1 LNVTL
6 RTLGV
11 LAVILVCIANV
22 RPLLAQDEAQLAALA
37 QAGDFARART
47 LIAQL
52 IDREPREPRHRYNL
66 ACAEARL
73 GFRELALDSLETSV
87 RLGFKD
93 RDLLLTDEDL
103 AALRDLPRFQAV
115 AARVAAPEPPAAA
128 PAAPGPTAPAT
139 ANVQS
144 NNAAPARAKV
154 PAKNSAPAPAAQA
167 VALPMPSRITPA
179 GPEGLF
185 FMTRFWMATG
195 SLEQKLWYFTAD
207 GRVFDSP
214 GGAFTTEQLERDSRR
229 HGRFSLANKKLTAK
243 WSDGKA
249 TESNFEL
256 DSSGQGFAWDGGLFS
271 AVAKPDWSK
280 VSGYFEGGVS
290 YSHSSGRG
298 SSISGLNLRGD
309 GTFTLSRSASLRS
322 ENSTTIA
329 TAGSVAAPL
338 EGKWKGEGF
347 GLTLTFSDG
356 RVERHVSFPTPDARD
371 ASKVGMLFF
380 NGSMHLA
387 KNR

>member
-1 LNVTL
+1 MHVSL
-6 RTLGV
+6 RTFGL
-11 LAVILVCIANV
+11 LTLILLHVAIG
-22 RPLLAQDEAQLAALA
+22 RPLLGQDEAQLAAVV
-37 QAGDFARART
+37 QAGDLARART

-103 AALRDLPRFQAV
+103 ATLRELPRFQAI
-115 AARVAAPEPPAAA
+115 AARVTASPPPAAA
-128 PAAPGPTAPAT
+128 PAAFGPTAPAP
-139 ANVQS
+139 AK
-144 NNAAPARAKV
+144 APAKKA
-154 PAKNSAPAPAAQA
+154 ALAPAAQA
-167 VALPMPSRITPA
+167 VAAPIPSRITPA

-195 SLEQKLWYFTAD
+195 SLEQKLWYFTPD

-214 GGAFTTEQLERDSRR
+214 GGVFTPDQLERDSRR
-229 HGRFSLANKKLTAK
+229 HGRGSLANKKLTVK
-243 WSDGKA
+243 WSDGKV
-249 TESNFEL
+249 TESNFEI
-256 DSSGQGFAWDGGLFS
+256 DSAGKGFAWDAGIFS

-280 VSGYFEGGVS
+280 VSGYFEGGAS
-290 YSHSSGRG
+290 FSNSSGSG
-298 SSISGLNLRGD
+298 TAISGLTLRPD

-322 ENSTTIA
+322 ENSTSIA

-338 EGKWKGEGF
+338 EGKWTGEGYE
-347 GLTLTFSDG
+347 LTLTFADG
-356 RVERHVSFPTPDARD
+356 RIERHVSFPTPDARD
-371 ASKVGMLFF
+371 ANKVGMLFF
-380 NGSMHLA
+380 NGSMHLP
-387 KNR
+387 KKR

>member
-1 LNVTL
+1 MSVSP

-11 LAVILVCIANV
+11 LAAILVCIAID

-52 IDREPREPRHRYNL
+52 IEREPREPRHRYNL

-93 RDLLLTDEDL
+93 RELLLTDEDL
-103 AALRDLPRFQAV
+103 ATLRELPRFQAV
-115 AARVAAPEPPAAA
+115 AARVAAPQPSAAA
-128 PAAPGPTAPAT
+128 PAASGPSVPAPAKAT
-139 ANVQS
+139 AKK
-144 NNAAPARAKV
+144 A
-154 PAKNSAPAPAAQA
+154 APAPAAQS
-167 VALPMPSRITPA
+167 VAQPIPSRITPA

-195 SLEQKLWYFTAD
+195 SLEQKLWYFTTD

-214 GGAFTTEQLERDSRR
+214 GGVFTPEQLERDSRR
-229 HGRFSLANKKLTAK
+229 HGRGSLANKKLTVK
-243 WSDGKA
+243 WSDGKV
-249 TESNFEL
+249 TESNFEI
-256 DSSGQGFAWDGGLFS
+256 DSAGKGFAWDAGIFS

-298 SSISGLNLRGD
+298 AAVSGLTLRPD
-309 GTFTLSRSASLRS
+309 GTFTLSRSSSFRS
-322 ENSTTIA
+322 ENSTSVA

-338 EGKWKGEGF
+338 EGKWKGEGYE
-347 GLTLTFSDG
+347 LTLTFADG
-356 RVERHVSFPTPDARD
+356 RTERHVSFPTPDARD
-371 ASKVGMLFF
+371 ANKIGMLFF

>member
-1 LNVTL
+1 M
-6 RTLGV
+6 
-11 LAVILVCIANV
+11 LVCIANG
-22 RPLLAQDEAQLAALA
+22 RPLLAQDEAQLVALA

-73 GFRELALDSLETSV
+73 GFRELALDSLETAV

-103 AALRDLPRFQAV
+103 AGLRELPRFQAI
-115 AARVAAPEPPAAA
+115 AARVAAPPPQAAA
-128 PAAPGPTAPAT
+128 PAVSGP
-139 ANVQS
+139 
-144 NNAAPARAKV
+144 AAPA
-154 PAKNSAPAPAAQA
+154 PAKAPAKKAAPAAQA
-167 VALPMPSRITPA
+167 VAAPIPSRITPA

-195 SLEQKLWYFTAD
+195 SLEQKLWYFTPD

-214 GGAFTTEQLERDSRR
+214 GGVFTPEQLERDSRR
-229 HGRFSLANKKLTAK
+229 HGRGSLANKKLTVK
-243 WSDGKA
+243 WSDGKV
-249 TESNFEL
+249 TESNFEI
-256 DSSGQGFAWDGGLFS
+256 DSAGKGFAWDAGIFS

-280 VSGYFEGGVS
+280 VSGYFEGGAS
-290 YSHSSGRG
+290 FSNSSGSG
-298 SSISGLNLRGD
+298 AAISGLTLRSD

-322 ENSTTIA
+322 ENPTSIA

-338 EGKWKGEGF
+338 EGKWKGEGYEM
-347 GLTLTFSDG
+347 TLTFADG
-356 RVERHVSFPTPDARD
+356 RTERHVSFPTPDARD

>member
-1 LNVTL
+1 MSVSP

-11 LAVILVCIANV
+11 LAVILVCIAIG

-52 IDREPREPRHRYNL
+52 IEREPREPRHRYNL

-93 RDLLLTDEDL
+93 RELLLTDEDL
-103 AALRDLPRFQAV
+103 ATLRELPRFQAI
-115 AARVAAPEPPAAA
+115 AARVAAPEPPAAPRAASGPTVPA
-128 PAAPGPTAPAT
+128 PAKAT
-139 ANVQS
+139 AKK
-144 NNAAPARAKV
+144 A
-154 PAKNSAPAPAAQA
+154 APAPAAQS
-167 VALPMPSRITPA
+167 VAQPIPSRITPA

-214 GGAFTTEQLERDSRR
+214 GGVFTPEQLERDSRR
-229 HGRFSLANKKLTAK
+229 HGRLSLANKKLTAK
-243 WSDGKA
+243 WSDGKV

-256 DSSGQGFAWDGGLFS
+256 DSAGKGFAWDGGLFS
-271 AVAKPDWSK
+271 EVAKPDWSK
-280 VSGYFEGGVS
+280 VSGFFEGGVS

-298 SSISGLNLRGD
+298 AAVSGLTLRPD
-309 GTFTLSRSASLRS
+309 GTFTLSRNSSFRS
-322 ENSTTIA
+322 ENSTSVA

-338 EGKWKGEGF
+338 EGKWKGEGYE
-347 GLTLTFSDG
+347 LTLTFADG
-356 RVERHVSFPTPDARD
+356 RIERHVSFPTPDARD
-371 ASKVGMLFF
+371 ASKIGMLFF

>member
-1 LNVTL
+1 MNALPRIV
-6 RTLGV
+6 GV
-11 LAVILVCIANV
+11 LSVILLLPALS
-22 RPLLAQDEAQLAALA
+22 RPLLGQDEAQLAALA

-52 IDREPREPRHRYNL
+52 IEREPREPRHRYNL

-73 GFRELALDSLETSV
+73 GFRELALDSLEMSV

-93 RDLLLTDEDL
+93 RELLLADEDL
-103 AALRDLPRFQAV
+103 ASLRALPRFQTI
-115 AARVAAPEPPAAA
+115 AARVAPPPSPAAA
-128 PAAPGPTAPAT
+128 PAAPAPTAPAST
-139 ANVQS
+139 KAPS
-144 NNAAPARAKV
+144 NKT
-154 PAKNSAPAPAAQA
+154 APAPAARA
-167 VALPMPSRITPA
+167 VAAPIPSRITPA

-214 GGAFTTEQLERDSRR
+214 GGVFTSEQLERDSRR
-229 HGRFSLANKKLTAK
+229 HGRGSLADKKLTVK
-243 WSDGKA
+243 WSDGKT
-249 TESNFEL
+249 TESNFEI
-256 DSSGQGFAWDGGLFS
+256 DSAGKGFAWDGGIFS

-298 SSISGLNLRGD
+298 SSVSGLTLRPD

-322 ENSTTIA
+322 ENSTSIA

-338 EGKWKGEGF
+338 EGKWKGEGYE
-347 GLTLTFSDG
+347 LTLTFADG
-356 RVERHVSFPTPDARD
+356 RIERHVSFPTPDARD

>member
-1 LNVTL
+1 MSQHPNPMNASL
-6 RTLGV
+6 RTLGL
-11 LAVILVCIANV
+11 LAALLIVVSG
-22 RPLLAQDEAQLAALA
+22 RPLFGQDESQLAALA

-52 IDREPREPRHRYNL
+52 IEREPREPRHRYNL

-93 RDLLLTDEDL
+93 RALLLSDEDL
-103 AALRDLPRFQAV
+103 ATLRDLPRFQAI
-115 AARVAAPEPPAAA
+115 AARVPATPPPAAA
-128 PAAPGPTAPAT
+128 PAAPAPTK
-139 ANVQS
+139 
-144 NNAAPARAKV
+144 APAR
-154 PAKNSAPAPAAQA
+154 PAARPAAPVAAQA
-167 VALPMPSRITPA
+167 VAAPIPSRITPA

-195 SLEQKLWYFTAD
+195 SLEQKLWYFTTD

-214 GGAFTTEQLERDSRR
+214 GGVFTPEQLERDSRR
-229 HGRFSLANKKLTAK
+229 HGRGSLANKKLTVK
-243 WSDGKA
+243 WSDGKVI
-249 TESNFEL
+249 ESNFEV
-256 DSSGQGFAWDGGLFS
+256 DSSGNGFAWDGGLFN

-280 VSGYFEGGVS
+280 VSGFFEGGAS

-298 SSISGLNLRGD
+298 SSISGLTLRPD
-309 GTFTLSRSASLRS
+309 GTFTLSRSSSFRS
-322 ENSTTIA
+322 ENSTSVA

-338 EGKWKGEGF
+338 EGKWKGEGYE
-347 GLTLTFSDG
+347 LTLTFADG
-356 RVERHVSFPTPDARD
+356 RIERHVSFPTPDARD

>member
-1 LNVTL
+1 MSVSP

-11 LAVILVCIANV
+11 LAVILVCIAIG

-37 QAGDFARART
+37 QAGDFVRART

-52 IDREPREPRHRYNL
+52 IEREPREPRHRYNL

-93 RDLLLTDEDL
+93 RELLLTDEDL
-103 AALRDLPRFQAV
+103 ATLRELPRFQAI
-115 AARVAAPEPPAAA
+115 AARVSPPTAPAAA
-128 PAAPGPTAPAT
+128 PAASGPTVPAPAKAT
-139 ANVQS
+139 AKK
-144 NNAAPARAKV
+144 A
-154 PAKNSAPAPAAQA
+154 APAPAAQS
-167 VALPMPSRITPA
+167 VAQPIPSRITPA

-214 GGAFTTEQLERDSRR
+214 GGVFTPEQLERDSRS
-229 HGRFSLANKKLTAK
+229 HGRLSLANKKLTAK
-243 WSDGKA
+243 WSDGKV
-249 TESNFEL
+249 TESNFEI
-256 DSSGQGFAWDGGLFS
+256 DSAGKGFAWDGGLFS
-271 AVAKPDWSK
+271 EVAKPDWSK
-280 VSGYFEGGVS
+280 VSGFFEGGVS

-298 SSISGLNLRGD
+298 AAVSGLTLRPD
-309 GTFTLSRSASLRS
+309 GTFTLSRSSSFRS
-322 ENSTTIA
+322 ENSTSVA

-338 EGKWKGEGF
+338 EGKWKGEGYE
-347 GLTLTFSDG
+347 LTLTFADG
-356 RVERHVSFPTPDARD
+356 RTERHVSFPTPDARD
-371 ASKVGMLFF
+371 ASKIGMLFF

-387 KNR
+387 KSR

>member
-1 LNVTL
+1 MHTPLPFL
-6 RTLGV
+6 RL
-11 LAVILVCIANV
+11 
-22 RPLLAQDEAQLAALA
+22 LLATFSVLFAIAPASHGQDESQLAALV

-73 GFRELALDSLETSV
+73 GFRELALETSV

-93 RDLLLTDEDL
+93 RELLVADEDL
-103 AALRDLPRFQAV
+103 VSLRALPRFQTVV
-115 AARVAAPEPPAAA
+115 ARLAAPPPPAAA
-128 PAAPGPTAPAT
+128 PAKTPARP
-139 ANVQS
+139 
-144 NNAAPARAKV
+144 AAPAA
-154 PAKNSAPAPAAQA
+154 APAVAQSVAA
-167 VALPMPSRITPA
+167 PIPSRITPA

-207 GRVFDSP
+207 GRVYDSP
-214 GGAFTTEQLERDSRR
+214 GGVFTPEQLERDSRR
-229 HGRFSLANKKLTAK
+229 HGRGSLANKKLTVK
-243 WSDGKA
+243 WSDGKT

-280 VSGYFEGGVS
+280 VSGYFEGGAS
-290 YSHSSGRG
+290 FSHSSGRG
-298 SSISGLNLRGD
+298 AAISGLTLRAD
-309 GTFTLSRSASLRS
+309 GTFTLTRSSSLRA
-322 ENSTTIA
+322 ENETSIA

-338 EGKWKGEGF
+338 EGKWKGQGYE
-347 GLTLTFSDG
+347 LTLTFADG
-356 RVERHVSFPTPDARD
+356 RTERHVSFPTPDARD

-380 NGSMHLA
+380 NGSMHLP

>member
-1 LNVTL
+1 MSVSP

-11 LAVILVCIANV
+11 LAVILVCIAIG

-52 IDREPREPRHRYNL
+52 IEREPREPRHRYNL

-93 RDLLLTDEDL
+93 RELLLTDEDL
-103 AALRDLPRFQAV
+103 ATLRELPRFQAI
-115 AARVAAPEPPAAA
+115 AARVSPPTAPAAA
-128 PAAPGPTAPAT
+128 PAASGPTVPAPAKAT
-139 ANVQS
+139 AKK
-144 NNAAPARAKV
+144 A
-154 PAKNSAPAPAAQA
+154 APAPAAQS
-167 VALPMPSRITPA
+167 VAQPIPSRITPA
-179 GPEGLF
+179 GPERLF

-214 GGAFTTEQLERDSRR
+214 GGVFTPEQLERDSRR

-243 WSDGKA
+243 WSDGKV

-256 DSSGQGFAWDGGLFS
+256 DSAGKGFAWDGGLFS
-271 AVAKPDWSK
+271 EVAKPDWSK
-280 VSGYFEGGVS
+280 VSGFFEGGVS

-298 SSISGLNLRGD
+298 AAVSGLTLRPD
-309 GTFTLSRSASLRS
+309 GTFTLSRNSSFRS
-322 ENSTTIA
+322 ENSTSVA

-338 EGKWKGEGF
+338 EGKWKGEGYE
-347 GLTLTFSDG
+347 LTLTFADG
-356 RVERHVSFPTPDARD
+356 RTERHVSFPTPDARD
-371 ASKVGMLFF
+371 ANKIGMLFF